1 MDLPTVK
8 YKTSKTND
16 MTRDELKHKYFKK
29 TDLYWLRRRDGYRF
43 NNEECGLAI
52 DHYIE
57 TGQEP

>member
-1 MDLPTVK
+1 
-8 YKTSKTND
+8 
-16 MTRDELKHKYFKK
+16 MTREELKHKYFKK
-29 TDLYWLRRRDGYRF
+29 TDLYWVRRRDGYRF